1 MKMMTKI
8 WHSKRVSKK
17 NAQTPIYKLPTDYI
31 LRANFLTVMPANSRG
46 YAEVL
51 KYGETLDDT
60 WTMVANNTFF
70 SDVFNI
76 GDILWVDGLEPN
88 TAIETQ
94 YGNGASGNAIVKNVA
109 YDNFCIRI
117 TLVRNQSQKIL
128 KKEIPDTTNKYIV
141 DTIDT
146 WLWRDSLGGYLAD
159 TTDMLFYNADRIID
173 DRCDI
178 WLNYELNG
186 VIGELNIKPIVVE
199 SVVLFFG
206 TINDDLDLV
215 ISVLSNDFSV
225 VAITS
230 QGYLKNAS
238 KVGLNAFKILSMET
252 RLTDNFFAEDLICDI
267 IIDDGN
273 GFGKLVPALQLFEFN
288 KYELYYT
295 YKGVE
300 HIALLQVTYPDDPND
315 NGYPQVLFIPP
326 IEDGTPYI
334 SLEENVDFAFL
345 FNDKTGAVEIFMYG
359 GTTKNKLIL
368 SWGYSE
374 GFEPEIPTI
383 DINDFT
389 ITALR
394 KVVDTNLLTD
404 SVECAEWWEEENIY
418 YGLTDFINVE
428 YKEYVPSGHDY
439 IIEFEYNN
447 IQYARLCR
455 TRTNEQLGISGD
467 ITLTLDGETH
477 SIGFYDRLGEKGIY
491 DFVPI
496 DKTIVGSDLQGVIV
510 HHITKW
516 R

>member
-70 SDVFNI
+70 SNVFNV
-76 GDILWVDGLEPN
+76 GDILWVDGVEPN
-88 TAIETQ
+88 NAIETQ

-128 KKEIPDTTNKYIV
+128 KETLPDTTNKYII

-146 WLWRDSLGGYLAD
+146 WLWRDSLNGYMAD
-159 TTDMLFYNADRIID
+159 LTNMQVYNKDRIID
-173 DRCDI
+173 GRCDI
-178 WLNYELNG
+178 WLSYELNG
-186 VIGELNIKPIVVE
+186 EIGAINIIPSVE
-199 SVVLFFG
+199 NEEITFNA

-215 ISVLSNDFSV
+215 ISILSNDFSV
-225 VAITS
+225 TAITT
-230 QGYLKNAS
+230 QGYIRNAS
-238 KVGLNAFKILSMET
+238 KVGLNAFKIVSVET
-252 RLTDNFFAEDLICDI
+252 ILTDNFFAEEIACDKVI
-267 IIDDGN
+267 EGGR
-273 GFGKLVPALQLFEFN
+273 GFGKIVPALQLYEWN

-300 HIALLQVTYPDDPND
+300 HLALVQVTYPDNPSN
-315 NGYPQVLFIPP
+315 NNYPQVIFPP
-326 IEDGTPYI
+326 PLEDGNPYI

-345 FNDKTGAVEIFMYG
+345 INDKTGAYDGVLYNEYA
-359 GTTKNKLIL
+359 KNKLVFA
-368 SWGYSE
+368 WGYAEDFS
-374 GFEPEIPTI
+374 PETLNL

-394 KVVDTNLLTD
+394 QVVDTNLLNN
-404 SVECAEWWEEENIY
+404 SVECAEYWEEGSTY

-428 YKEYVPSGHDY
+428 DNEDY

-447 IQYARLCR
+447 IQYAKVCK
-455 TRTNEQLGISGD
+455 TTTNELVGIVGN
-467 ITLTLDGETH
+467 ITLTLDGETYN
-477 SIGFYDRLGEKGIY
+477 IDFFDRLGEKGIY

-496 DKTIVGSDLQGVIV
+496 DKTIISSELQGVIV

-516 R
+516 

>member
-70 SDVFNI
+70 SNVFNV
-76 GDILWVDGLEPN
+76 GDILWVDGAEPN
-88 TAIETQ
+88 NAIETQ

-128 KKEIPDTTNKYIV
+128 KETLPDTTNKYII

-146 WLWRDSLGGYLAD
+146 WLWRDSLNGYMAD
-159 TTDMLFYNADRIID
+159 LTNMQVYNKDRIID
-173 DRCDI
+173 GRCDI

-186 VIGELNIKPIVVE
+186 VIEAINIIPSVE
-199 SVVLFFG
+199 NEEITFNA

-215 ISVLSNDFSV
+215 ISILSNDFSV
-225 VAITS
+225 TAITT
-230 QGYLKNAS
+230 QGYIRNAS
-238 KVGLNAFKILSMET
+238 KVGLNAFKIVSVET
-252 RLTDNFFAEDLICDI
+252 ILTDNFFAEEIVCDMVR
-267 IIDDGN
+267 DGGR
-273 GFGKLVPALQLFEFN
+273 GFGKIVPALQLYEWN

-300 HIALLQVTYPDDPND
+300 HIALVQVTYLDEPSN
-315 NGYPQVLFIPP
+315 NQYPQAIFPP
-326 IEDGTPYI
+326 PFEDGNLYI

-345 FNDKTGAVEIFMYG
+345 LNDKTGAYDGFLYNEYA
-359 GTTKNKLIL
+359 KNKLVFA
-368 SWGYSE
+368 WGYAE
-374 GFEPEIPTI
+374 GFTPETLNL

-394 KVVDTNLLTD
+394 KVVDTNLLSN
-404 SVECAEWWEEENIY
+404 SVECDEYYEEESTY

-428 YKEYVPSGHDY
+428 DNEDY

-447 IQYARLCR
+447 IQYAKVCK
-455 TRTNEQLGISGD
+455 TTTNELVGIVGN
-467 ITLTLDGETH
+467 ITLTLDGETYN
-477 SIGFYDRLGEKGIY
+477 IGFYDRIGEKGIY
-491 DFVPI
+491 DFVPT
-496 DKTIVGSDLQGVIV
+496 DKTMVGSDLQGVIV

>member
-70 SDVFNI
+70 SDVFNV
-76 GDILWVDGLEPN
+76 GDILWVDGLEPD

-117 TLVRNQSQKIL
+117 TLVRNQNQKIL

-159 TTDMLFYNADRIID
+159 TTDMQVYNKDRIID

-230 QGYLKNAS
+230 QGYLKTAS
-238 KVGLNAFKILSMET
+238 KVGINAFKILSMET
-252 RLTDNFFAEDLICDI
+252 RLESNFLVDDLICNI
-267 IIDDGN
+267 VIEDGE
-273 GFGKLVPALQLFEFN
+273 GFGKLIPALQLYEWN

-295 YKGVE
+295 YKGIE
-300 HIALLQVTYPDDPND
+300 HIALLQVTYPDNP
-315 NGYPQVLFIPP
+315 PQVIFPPP

-334 SLEENVDFAFL
+334 SLEENVDFAFY
-345 FNDKTGAVEIFMYG
+345 FNDKTGAIDRFFFNEYA
-359 GTTKNKLIL
+359 KNKLVFY
-368 SWGYSE
+368 WGYAE
-374 GFEPEIPTI
+374 GFSPETLNL
-383 DINDFT
+383 DINDLV
-389 ITALR
+389 ITAIR
-394 KVVDTNLLTD
+394 KVVDTNLLSN
-404 SVECAEWWEEENIY
+404 SVECAEYYEEENFY

-428 YKEYVPSGHDY
+428 YKEYISGRYDYIIKY

-447 IQYARLCR
+447 IQYAKLCR
-455 TRTNEQLGISGD
+455 TRTNELFGISGD

>member
-76 GDILWVDGLEPN
+76 GDILWVDGLEPDN
-88 TAIETQ
+88 AIETQ
-94 YGNGASGNAIVKNVA
+94 YGNGASGNAIVKNVS

-117 TLVRNQSQKIL
+117 TLVRNQNQKIL

-159 TTDMLFYNADRIID
+159 TTDMQVYNADRIID

-238 KVGLNAFKILSMET
+238 KVGLNAFKIVSVET
-252 RLTDNFFAEDLICDI
+252 ILTDNFFTEEIVCDRVI
-267 IIDDGN
+267 EGGI
-273 GFGKLVPALQLFEFN
+273 GFGKLMPALQLFEWN

-295 YKGVE
+295 YKGIE
-300 HIALLQVTYPDDPND
+300 HIALLQVTYPDNPN
-315 NGYPQVLFIPP
+315 NNNYSQVLFIPP

-334 SLEENVDFAFL
+334 SLEENVDFSFY
-345 FNDKTGAVEIFMYG
+345 FNDKTGAIDSFFFNEYA
-359 GTTKNKLIL
+359 KNKLFFY
-368 SWGYSE
+368 WGYVE
-374 GFEPEIPTI
+374 GFEPEIPTL
-383 DINDFT
+383 DMNDLT

-404 SVECAEWWEEENIY
+404 SVECTEYFEEEDSY
-418 YGLTDFINVE
+418 YGLTDFIE
-428 YKEYVPSGHDY
+428 LEDDEDY
-439 IIEFEYNN
+439 LIEFEYNN
-447 IQYARLCR
+447 IQYARVCK
-455 TRTNEQLGISGD
+455 TTTNELLGISGN

-477 SIGFYDRLGEKGIY
+477 NIGFSDRLGEKGIY

-496 DKTIVGSDLQGVIV
+496 DKTIVASELQGLIV

-516 R
+516 

>member
-70 SDVFNI
+70 SNVFNV

-94 YGNGASGNAIVKNVA
+94 YGNGASGNAIVKNVS

-117 TLVRNQSQKIL
+117 TLVRNQNQKIL

-141 DTIDT
+141 DTVDT

-159 TTDMLFYNADRIID
+159 TTDMQVYNKDRIID

-238 KVGLNAFKILSMET
+238 KVGINAFKIVSVET
-252 RLTDNFFAEDLICDI
+252 ILTDNFFAEEIVCDRVI
-267 IIDDGN
+267 EGGR
-273 GFGKLVPALQLFEFN
+273 GFGKLVPALQLFEWN

-295 YKGVE
+295 YKGIE

-315 NGYPQVLFIPP
+315 NGYPQVIFPPP
-326 IEDGTPYI
+326 IGEGSLYI

-368 SWGYSE
+368 SWGYAE
-374 GFEPEIPTI
+374 EFTPETLNL
-383 DINDFT
+383 DMNDFT

-404 SVECAEWWEEENIY
+404 SVECTEYFEEADGYYAY
-418 YGLTDFINVE
+418 YGLTDFIDLVDDE
-428 YKEYVPSGHDY
+428 DY
-439 IIEFEYNN
+439 LVEFEYND
-447 IQYARLCR
+447 IQYARVCR
-455 TRTNEQLGISGD
+455 SITNELGIVLSASFT
-467 ITLTLDGETH
+467 IEETTYGLGA
-477 SIGFYDRLGEKGIY
+477 IDKVGEKGIY

-496 DKTIVGSDLQGVIV
+496 DKTIVASDLQGLIV

-516 R
+516 

>member
-1 MKMMTKI
+1 MKMMTRI
-8 WHSKRVSKK
+8 WHSKRISKK

-76 GDILWVDGLEPN
+76 GDILWVDGADPN
-88 TAIETQ
+88 NAIETQ
-94 YGNGASGNAIVKNVA
+94 YGNGASGNAIVKNVS

-117 TLVRNQSQKIL
+117 TLVRNQNQKIL

-238 KVGLNAFKILSMET
+238 KVGINAFKIVSMET
-252 RLTDNFFAEDLICDI
+252 RLESNFLTEDLICDI
-267 IIDDGN
+267 IIEEGE
-273 GFGKLVPALQLFEFN
+273 GFGKRIPALQLFEWN

-300 HIALLQVTYPDDPND
+300 HIALLQVTYPDNPSS
-315 NGYPQVLFIPP
+315 NGYPQVIFHPP
-326 IEDGTPYI
+326 IEGGNLYI
-334 SLEENVDFAFL
+334 SLEENIDLRFFA
-345 FNDKTGAVEIFMYG
+345 NDKTGALE
-359 GTTKNKLIL
+359 LIL
-368 SWGYSE
+368 YGFTVKNSLVFAWGYKE
-374 GFEPEIPTI
+374 GTAPEIPTI
-383 DINDFT
+383 DRNDLV

-404 SVECAEWWEEENIY
+404 SVECTEYLEEVNSY
-418 YGLTDFINVE
+418 YGLTDFINLE
-428 YKEYVPSGHDY
+428 DDEDY
-439 IIEFEYNN
+439 LIEFEYND
-447 IQYARLCR
+447 IQYARVCR
-455 TRTNEQLGISGD
+455 SSTTELGIALNTSFT
-467 ITLTLDGETH
+467 IEETTY
-477 SIGFYDRLGEKGIY
+477 SIGAYDRAGEKEIL

-496 DKTIVGSDLQGVIV
+496 DKTIVGGNLQGTII
-510 HHITKW
+510 HHIVKW

>member
-70 SDVFNI
+70 SNVFNV
-76 GDILWVDGLEPN
+76 GDILWVDGLEPDN
-88 TAIETQ
+88 AIETQ
-94 YGNGASGNAIVKNVA
+94 YGNGASGNAIIKNVS

-117 TLVRNQSQKIL
+117 TLVRNQNQKIL
-128 KKEIPDTTNKYIV
+128 KKEIPDTANKYIV
-141 DTIDT
+141 DTVDT

-199 SVVLFFG
+199 NVVLFFG

-238 KVGLNAFKILSMET
+238 KVGINAFKIVLVET
-252 RLTDNFFAEDLICDI
+252 ILTDNFFAEEIVCDKVI
-267 IIDDGN
+267 EGGE
-273 GFGKLVPALQLFEFN
+273 GFGKLIPALQLFEWN

-295 YKGVE
+295 YKGIE
-300 HIALLQVTYPDDPND
+300 HIALLQVTYPDNPND
-315 NGYPQVLFIPP
+315 NGYPQVIFPP
-326 IEDGTPYI
+326 PLEDGNPYI
-334 SLEENVDFAFL
+334 SLEENVDFFFYL
-345 FNDKTGAVEIFMYG
+345 NDKTGALEGTIFDG
-359 GTTKNKLIL
+359 IIKNKLIV
-368 SWGYSE
+368 SWGYKE
-374 GFEPEIPTI
+374 GTAPETSTL
-383 DINDFT
+383 DMNDLV

-394 KVVDTNLLTD
+394 KVVDTNLLSN
-404 SVECAEWWEEENIY
+404 SVECTEYFEEEDSY
-418 YGLTDFINVE
+418 YGLTDFIDLE
-428 YKEYVPSGHDY
+428 DDEDY
-439 IIEFEYNN
+439 LIEFEYND
-447 IQYARLCR
+447 IQYARLCTSR
-455 TRTNEQLGISGD
+455 TTELGI
-467 ITLTLDGETH
+467 TLDTSFTIEETTYQL
-477 SIGFYDRLGEKGIY
+477 SAYDRAGEKEIL

-496 DKTIVGSDLQGVIV
+496 DKTVVGSDLQGVIV